1 MAVKLTQKPM
11 KKIRTLILSF
21 LFSVLFA
28 MPALAQE
35 AFDIENFQTLIQIHP
50 DSSLTV
56 TETIAVEFT
65 ENRHG
70 IFRDIQTKGIS
81 INVLGVTD
89 GTGKKRQ
96 FQKQNFSEG
105 VRLKI
110 GDPNVYVS
118 GKQTYEI
125 SYNVKKAIQ
134 FFPTHDE
141 LYWNATGNAWPVQI
155 KQARTI
161 VKLPE
166 SVRDSENL
174 MFKCYTGEVYSSEQ
188 NCAYEYKSEGN
199 EVVFTVNDV
208 LPPYNGLT
216 VVIGMPVNTLTRP
229 ATLEIKSNPK
239 EAKVYLN
246 DKLACETDCYLD
258 TLTPGKYDIK
268 LNKFGYK
275 TPEIRSVW
283 LIPGKP
289 AIEFFDL
296 ETSFWY
302 DLLVLLVFLLLI
314 GIAVEPVYTFWR
326 RGRDP
331 EGRKTIVPQYE
342 PPDKLTPAEMGTL
355 VDEKVHTHDLT
366 STIIDLCVRGY
377 LKIKVLPDAKG
388 WIFKM
393 DDYELIKLDKPK
405 PGDPGLTKFEKDF
418 MKAVF
423 GEKENKKVSDL
434 KNKFYKE
441 LPDLKMSLYTSLTKK
456 GYFPKSPATIKSFYA
471 VKGFI
476 LAWAGFIVLM
486 AELGSSGTA
495 YSAPLL
501 INGVLSLIFAPFMPK
516 KTRKGVLAQEHI
528 LGFKDY
534 METAEKHRLKFQE
547 EEHLFYEFLPYAMTL
562 KIADKWS
569 KAFKD
574 IFDKPPEWYE
584 GVGTGK
590 FHPIAFVHN
599 INNVTIA
606 MSTAF
611 RSAPGGGGGGI
622 GGGGGFSGGFSGG
635 GFGGGGG
642 GSW

>member
-1 MAVKLTQKPM
+1 MIR
-11 KKIRTLILSF
+11 IRTFLLSF
-21 LFSVLFA
+21 LFAVLFA
-28 MPALAQE
+28 IPAFADE
-35 AFDIENFQTLIQIHP
+35 AFDIENFQTVIQMHEN
-50 DSSLTV
+50 STLTV
-56 TETIAVEFT
+56 TEIIGVEFT

-70 IFRDIQTKGIS
+70 IFRDIQTEGIS
-81 INVLGVTD
+81 IDVLGVTD
-89 GTGKKRQ
+89 GTGKKRP
-96 FQKQNFSEG
+96 FQKQDFSEG

-110 GDPNVYVS
+110 GDPNSYVS

-125 SYNVKKAIQ
+125 SYNVRKAIQ

-141 LYWNATGNAWPVQI
+141 LYWNATGNAWPVKI
-155 KQARTI
+155 KEAITI
-161 VKLPE
+161 VQLPE
-166 SVRDSENL
+166 SVQGSEEL
-174 MFKCYTGEVYSSEQ
+174 RFKCYTGKTYSSAED
-188 NCAYEYKSEGN
+188 CTYEYDAEKN
-199 EVVFTVNDV
+199 EVIFRANEM
-208 LPPYNGLT
+208 LKAYNGLT
-216 VVIGMPVNTLTRP
+216 IVVGVPANTFPRPV
-229 ATLEIKSNPK
+229 TLEIKSNPK
-239 EAKVYLN
+239 DAKVYLN
-246 DKLACETDCYLD
+246 DEFSCKTNCYLD
-258 TLTPGKYDIK
+258 SLTPGKYDIK
-268 LNKFGYK
+268 LKKFGYK
-275 TPEIRSVW
+275 TPEMRSVW
-283 LIPGKP
+283 LVPGKST
-289 AIEFFDL
+289 IEFFDL

-302 DLLVLLVFLLLI
+302 DLLVLLILLLLVA
-314 GIAVEPVYTFWR
+314 IALEPVYTFWR
-326 RGRDP
+326 HGRDP

-355 VDEKVHTHDLT
+355 VDEKVHMHDLT
-366 STIIDLCVRGY
+366 STIVDLCVRGY

-393 DDYELIKLDKPK
+393 NDYELIKLDKPK

-418 MKAVF
+418 MKAIF

-441 LPDLKMSLYTSLTKK
+441 LPDLKISLYKSLTKK
-456 GYFPKSPATIKSFYA
+456 GYFPKSPATIRSRYA
-471 VKGFI
+471 IKGFV
-476 LAWAGFIVLM
+476 LAWVGFIALLF
-486 AELGSSGTA
+486 ELNFLKSGFSSV
-495 YSAPLL
+495 LL
-501 INGVLSLIFAPFMPK
+501 INGILSLIFTPFMPK

-584 GVGTGK
+584 GVGTGR

-611 RSAPGGGGGGI
+611 RSAPGGGGGV